1 MTRERHWRALK
12 VIIFKLWTDKTQS
25 DTDSQSDNTKM
36 YSRSGLLI
44 LMFLPAFHC
53 ILLEMI
59 LIASQLGLSKIA
71 EEAYKS
77 RFKLD
82 NCTLSYEK
90 PYLQFKTK
98 KQLFNSGIY
107 FNKTNGELLD
117 KIFKEGRIIRKDEND
132 CYKAVRDNSS
142 DDILTFGSLL
152 QLHEA
157 NIFLFKG
164 LEETL
169 HHYFEHEGTFQLSMV
184 EVRKVK
190 AYWNNQPLSK
200 TDKEDAIKYA
210 IKRMI
215 WNSIFPPEKHAVS
228 N

>member
-1 MTRERHWRALK
+1 M
-12 VIIFKLWTDKTQS
+12 IIFKLWTDKTQS

-36 YSRSGLLI
+36 YSKSGLLI
-44 LMFLPAFHC
+44 LIFLPAFHC
-53 ILLEMI
+53 ILLEVI

-71 EEAYKS
+71 EETYKN

-98 KQLFNSGIY
+98 KQLFDSGIY

-132 CYKAVRDNSS
+132 CYKAVRDNSN

-169 HHYFEHEGTFQLSMV
+169 HHYFEHGGTFQLSMV
-184 EVRKVK
+184 GKRKIE
-190 AYWNNQPLSK
+190 AHWNSQPLSK
-200 TDKEDAIKYA
+200 TNKEDAIKYSL
-210 IKRMI
+210 KKMI
-215 WNSIFPPEKHAVS
+215 WDSIFPPEKSSV
-228 N
+228 NN

>member
-1 MTRERHWRALK
+1 M
-12 VIIFKLWTDKTQS
+12 
-25 DTDSQSDNTKM
+25 DTK
-36 YSRSGLLI
+36 SGLLI
-44 LMFLPAFHC
+44 LTFLPTFHC
-53 ILLEMI
+53 ILLELI
-59 LIASQLGLSKIA
+59 FIASQLGISKIA
-71 EEAYKS
+71 DEAYKS

-90 PYLQFKTK
+90 PYLQFTTK
-98 KQLFNSGIY
+98 KELFDSGIY
-107 FNKTNGELLD
+107 FNRTNGELLD
-117 KIFKEGRIIRKDEND
+117 KIFKDGKIIRKDEND
-132 CYKAVRDNSS
+132 CFKALRDDSN
-142 DDILTFGSLL
+142 DDILTFGSLS

-190 AYWNNQPLSK
+190 AYWNKQPLSK
-200 TDKEDAIKYA
+200 TDRGDAIKYA
-210 IKRMI
+210 IKRLI
-215 WNSIFPPEKHAVS
+215 WDSIFPPEKHAVS

>member
-36 YSRSGLLI
+36 YSKSGLLI

-71 EEAYKS
+71 EETYKN

-90 PYLQFKTK
+90 PYVQFKTK
-98 KQLFNSGIY
+98 KQLFDSGIY
-107 FNKTNGELLD
+107 FNRSNGELLD
-117 KIFKEGRIIRKDEND
+117 KIFKEGRIIRKDEM
-132 CYKAVRDNSS
+132 YVTRL
-142 DDILTFGSLL
+142 IL
-152 QLHEA
+152 
-157 NIFLFKG
+157 
-164 LEETL
+164 
-169 HHYFEHEGTFQLSMV
+169 Y
-184 EVRKVK
+184 
-190 AYWNNQPLSK
+190 
-200 TDKEDAIKYA
+200 
-210 IKRMI
+210 
-215 WNSIFPPEKHAVS
+215 SIS
-228 N
+228 R

>member
-1 MTRERHWRALK
+1 M
-12 VIIFKLWTDKTQS
+12 
-25 DTDSQSDNTKM
+25 DTK
-36 YSRSGLLI
+36 SGLLI
-44 LMFLPAFHC
+44 LIFLPTFHC
-53 ILLEMI
+53 ILLELI
-59 LIASQLGLSKIA
+59 FIASQLGISKIA
-71 EEAYKS
+71 EETYKN

-98 KQLFNSGIY
+98 KQLFDSGIY

-157 NIFLFKG
+157 NIFLFKS

-169 HHYFEHEGTFQLSMV
+169 HHYFEHGGTFQLSMV
-184 EVRKVK
+184 GKRKIE
-190 AYWNNQPLSK
+190 AHWNSQPLSK
-200 TDKEDAIKYA
+200 TNKEDAIKYSL
-210 IKRMI
+210 KKMI
-215 WNSIFPPEKHAVS
+215 WDSIFPPEKSSV
-228 N
+228 NN

>member
-1 MTRERHWRALK
+1 MDCK
-12 VIIFKLWTDKTQS
+12 
-25 DTDSQSDNTKM
+25 
-36 YSRSGLLI
+36 SGLFFLI
-44 LMFLPAFHC
+44 SLPAVHC
-53 ILLEMI
+53 ILLETI
-59 LIASQLGLSKIA
+59 LIASQLGLSKIVG
-71 EEAYKS
+71 ESYKN

-98 KQLFNSGIY
+98 KELFDNGIY
-107 FNKTNGELLD
+107 FNRTDGELLD
-117 KIFKEGRIIRKDEND
+117 KIFQKGQIIRKDEKD
-132 CYKAVRDNSS
+132 CFKALRDDSN
-142 DDILTFGSLL
+142 DDILTFGSLS

-169 HHYFEHEGTFQLSMV
+169 HHYFEHEGTFQLSLV

-190 AYWNNQPLSK
+190 AYWNKQPLSK
-200 TDKEDAIKYA
+200 TDRGDAIKYA
-210 IKRMI
+210 IKRLI
-215 WNSIFPPEKHAVS
+215 WDSIFPPEKHAVS